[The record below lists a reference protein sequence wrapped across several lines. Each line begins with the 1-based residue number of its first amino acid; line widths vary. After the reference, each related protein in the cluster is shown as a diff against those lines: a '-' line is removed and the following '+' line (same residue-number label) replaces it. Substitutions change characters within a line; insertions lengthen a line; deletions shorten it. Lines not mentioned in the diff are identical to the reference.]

1 MREEDVATEIANA
14 LSECVNA
21 CATIV
26 GEMWQD
32 QRSSVLDAVSWFVE
46 AAPLVDR
53 PDVRGDI
60 DMIRRI
66 RAAGIVAVKLQPAV
80 IAWDGTTAP
89 PPPLVS
95 LARELLAA
103 IGIPAPPVPD
113 PGTVDD

>member
-1 MREEDVATEIANA
+1 MREEDAATEIANA

-26 GEMWQD
+26 GEAWQD
-32 QRSSVLDAVSWFVE
+32 QRSAVLDAVSWFVE

-66 RAAGIVAVKLQPAV
+66 RAAAVVAVNLQSAIV
-80 IAWDGTTAP
+80 AWDGITAP
-89 PPPLVS
+89 LPPLVS
-95 LARELLAA
+95 LAREFLAA
-103 IGIPAPPVPD
+103 IGTQVP
-113 PGTVDD
+113 TRA